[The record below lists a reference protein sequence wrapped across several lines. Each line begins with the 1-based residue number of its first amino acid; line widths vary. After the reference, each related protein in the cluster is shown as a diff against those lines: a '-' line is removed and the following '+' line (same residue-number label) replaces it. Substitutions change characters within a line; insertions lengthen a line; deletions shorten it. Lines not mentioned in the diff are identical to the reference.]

1 MQTSKAFSNIIP
13 ELLGSGWL
21 VPQTLETNV
30 AEYIQ
35 QLKEPEPKTFEK
47 IEKLWADYEDDDE
60 TEEVTQTL
68 LEGESIWLIDLD
80 SVMWRSGYSRGYG
93 AAYYADTLDQAYADP
108 TCKGVLIR
116 CGACYGGE
124 RRASYMVA
132 DAIKRRNKPVGA
144 YLDYGTAYSGHYLA
158 ICETD
163 FILCSNETDSVGGI
177 GAYIRFENWDGA
189 YKAMGATVEEIYADA
204 SPDKNK
210 STREAKKGNYKL
222 LKEEAQTIALEFRQR
237 VIDARGEKLTNDI
250 VLLGGAFEA
259 KQALEYGLIDGIG
272 RLDTA
277 FSRVLNLSA
286 NYTKPQNTMFG
297 FLKLPKLQA
306 LCNVAAADITEA
318 QLNEAVSELQGAN
331 LGGLVDLLQSFG
343 QQQTATTN
351 VKDSAEYKALQSQLT
366 AEQLKTG
373 QLQEKLSGYEKPGD
387 EPTKPFKKEE
397 KIENSGGDPEAHLS
411 EADIEMRKI
420 WASLKGK

>member
-1 MQTSKAFSNIIP
+1 MQTTGPFSNIIP

-21 VPQTLETNV
+21 VPKALETNV
-30 AEYIQ
+30 ADYLQ

-47 IEKLWADYEDDDE
+47 IEKLWADYEDDNENED
-60 TEEVTQTL
+60 VTQTL

-80 SVMWRSGYSRGYG
+80 SVMWRSSYSRSYG
-93 AAYYADTLDQAYADP
+93 AAYYADTLDKAYADP
-108 TCKGVLIR
+108 SCKGVVLR

-132 DAIKRRNKPVGA
+132 DAVKRRNKPVGA
-144 YLDYGTAYSGHYLA
+144 FLDYGTAYSGHYLA

-189 YKAMGATVEEIYADA
+189 YKAMGAIIEEVYADS
-204 SPDKNK
+204 SPEKNK
-210 STREAKKGNYKL
+210 STREAKKGNLKL
-222 LKEEAQTIALEFRQR
+222 LKEEAETIALEFRQR
-237 VIDARGEKLTNDI
+237 VIEARGDKINEV

-272 RLDTA
+272 RMDGA
-277 FSRVLNLSA
+277 FSRILNLSA
-286 NYTKPQNTMFG
+286 NYSKPQNTMFG
-297 FLKLPKLQA
+297 FMKMPKLQA

-318 QLNEAVSELQGAN
+318 QINEAVAELQGAN
-331 LGGLVDLLQSFG
+331 LGGLVELLQSFG
-343 QQQTATTN
+343 QQQSTSTAN
-351 VKDSAEYKALQSQLT
+351 VKDSAEYKALHSQLT
-366 AEQLKTG
+366 AAQTKT
-373 QLQEKLSGYEKPGD
+373 QELQSKLEGYETPGS

-397 KIENSGGDPEAHLS
+397 KIENTNTDPEAHLS
-411 EADIEMRKI
+411 EADIEMRRI
-420 WASLKGK
+420 WLAQKGK